1 MIKYLRWID
10 NKDALKMWI
19 LLVII
24 YSFPPLFNYLDIED
38 EYFQNVLWFFYLI
51 PTLLI
56 SYKKGAGFGG
66 LVTGAS
72 SLLFLLIE
80 SLQPLGVSKH
90 EVIIFFEITLINLIV
105 TILVGILV
113 KRNQVKRRL
122 LKESEERYKG
132 LVENSLIGVFMIQDQ
147 KLVYVNPWIAAI
159 FGLTQEELLG
169 KNIMNYVKEDD
180 RTSLLTH
187 FQKLMAEKEHFFQ
200 DEIQTIEHA
209 ESARYL
215 EIQATLTSINGSS
228 AIIGIAIDV
237 TDKKKAKDELVY
249 LAYHDS
255 LTGIPNKHYLMNE
268 VTKQFNQMTSL
279 GKPVYILYLN
289 LDRFKLINDSFGH
302 QMGDQLFRL
311 VAKRIVDIIEPIG
324 KTVRTGGD
332 DFIIMLPDSKE
343 DQVLEYTR
351 SLLKGISEPYFLKS
365 QEIQITA
372 SIGIASFKQG
382 DSLEELVQKASSALH
397 FAKDFGGNQ
406 YQLFSSSIG
415 QQTNRRLQLEQRL
428 RKALEQNHLE
438 VVYQPKLD
446 LYTNRISGVEALIRW
461 NDPILGVVSP
471 DEFIPIAEETG
482 MIIPIG
488 KWALEKSCQQNG
500 EWNKSGYPPIHICV
514 NISSQQFLQDDFVKM
529 VHQVLQ
535 DADLAPEHLNLEIT
549 ERIALY
555 NIDDTIEKLLQL
567 KQMGVSISLD
577 DFGTGYSSLSYL
589 KRLPIDYLKIDRS
602 FINGIY
608 EDKQDFAIIDS
619 IISLSHSLG
628 INVVAEGVEDE
639 LQLKTLR
646 QLHCDEIQGYY
657 YAKPMTAEKVN
668 HFFDEA
674 GEYLLDRRT
683 LVTKGEMK

>member
-1 MIKYLRWID
+1 MIKYLRWLD
-10 NKDALKMWI
+10 NTDTLKTWI
-19 LLVII
+19 LLVIF
-24 YSFPPLFNYLDIED
+24 YLFPPLFDYIDIED
-38 EYFQNVLWFFYLI
+38 EYFQNVFWFFYLI

-56 SYKKGAGFGG
+56 TYKKGTQFGG

-80 SLQPLGVSKH
+80 SWQPYGISKH
-90 EVIIFFEITLINLIV
+90 EVIIFFEITLLNLIV
-105 TILVGILV
+105 TLLVGILV
-113 KRNQVKRRL
+113 KRNHLKRRL

-132 LVENSLIGVFMIQDQ
+132 LVENSLIGVFMIQDK

-159 FGLTQEELLG
+159 LGLTQEELLG
-169 KNIMNYVKEDD
+169 KNIMDYVKEDN
-180 RTSLLTH
+180 RSSLLTH
-187 FQKLMAEKEHFFQ
+187 FQNLVAAKEHFFQ
-200 DEIQTIEHA
+200 DEIQTIEQA
-209 ESARYL
+209 EAARYL
-215 EIQATLTSINGSS
+215 EIQATLTSINGSL

-255 LTGIPNKHYLMNE
+255 LTGLPNKHYLMNE

-302 QMGDQLFRL
+302 QVGDQLFRL
-311 VAKRIVDIIEPIG
+311 VSKRIVDIIEPIG

-332 DFIIMLPDSKE
+332 DFIIYLPDSSE
-343 DQVLEYTR
+343 DQVLEHTL
-351 SLLKGISEPYFLKS
+351 SLLKGISEPNFLEK

-372 SIGIASFKQG
+372 SIGIASFKKG

-406 YQLFSSSIG
+406 YQLFSSQIG

-438 VVYQPKLD
+438 VVYQPKLN
-446 LYTNRISGVEALIRW
+446 LYTNRISGAEALIRW

-482 MIIPIG
+482 MIISIG
-488 KWALEKSCQQNG
+488 KWVLEKSCQQNG
-500 EWNKSGYPPIHICV
+500 EWNKSGYPPIHVCV
-514 NISSQQFLQDDFVKM
+514 NISSKQFLQDDFVNM
-529 VHQVLQ
+529 VHRVLQ

-549 ERIALY
+549 ERIALF
-555 NIDDTIEKLLQL
+555 NINDTIEKLLRL
-567 KQMGVSISLD
+567 KQLGVSISLD

-589 KRLPIDYLKIDRS
+589 KKLPIDYLKIDRS

-619 IISLSHSLG
+619 IISMSHSLG
-628 INVVAEGVEDE
+628 INVVAEGVENE
-639 LQLKTLR
+639 LQLKTLM

-657 YAKPMTAEKVN
+657 YAKPMTAENVN
-668 HFFDEA
+668 HFFDKK
-674 GEYLLDRRT
+674 GEYLLDRRS
-683 LVTKGEMK
+683 LVTKGG

>member
-1 MIKYLRWID
+1 MIKYLRWSD
-10 NKDALKMWI
+10 NKDTLKTWI
-19 LLVII
+19 LIVIF
-24 YSFPPLFNYLDIED
+24 YLFPPLFDYIDIED
-38 EYFQNVLWFFYLI
+38 EYFQNIFWFFYLI

-56 SYKKGAGFGG
+56 SFKKGTKFGG
-66 LVTGAS
+66 VVTGVS

-80 SLQPLGVSKH
+80 SWQPFGVSKH

-105 TILVGILV
+105 TLLVGILV

-122 LKESEERYKG
+122 LKESEERYKS
-132 LVENSLIGVFMIQDQ
+132 LVENSFIGVFMVQDK

-159 FGLTQEELLG
+159 LGLTQEELLG
-169 KNIMNYVKEDD
+169 KNIMDYVKEDN
-180 RTSLLTH
+180 RTSLLAH
-187 FQKLMAEKEHFFQ
+187 FQKLIDAKEHFFQ
-200 DEIQTIEHA
+200 DEIQTIEQA
-209 ESARYL
+209 QSARYL

-255 LTGIPNKHYLMNE
+255 LTGLPNKHYLLNE

-302 QMGDQLFRL
+302 QVGDQLFRL
-311 VAKRIVDIIEPIG
+311 VSKRIVDIIAPIG

-332 DFIIMLPDSKE
+332 DFIIFLPDSNE

-351 SLLKGISEPYFLKS
+351 SLLKGISEPYFLES

-372 SIGIASFKQG
+372 SIGIASFEKG

-428 RKALEQNHLE
+428 RKALEHNHLE
-438 VVYQPKLD
+438 VVYQPKLN

-500 EWNKSGYPPIHICV
+500 EWNKRGYPPIHVCV
-514 NISSQQFLQDDFVKM
+514 NISSKQFLQDDFVKM
-529 VHQVLQ
+529 VQQVLQ

-567 KQMGVSISLD
+567 KQLGVSISLD

-668 HFFDEA
+668 HFFDEKMRILA
-674 GEYLLDRRT
+674 
-683 LVTKGEMK
+683 